1 MTLLPKLYMLVGV
14 PGSGKTTWLAQQN
27 WALGLTIV
35 STDVW
40 VEHYAK
46 SQRKTYTEVF
56 DQYMPTAVDLMLQQ
70 VVRAREF
77 GHTIIWDQTS
87 TTIKSRARKF
97 GMLPGYDVIAVVFP
111 TPRRE
116 ELARR
121 LAARPGKVIPPAVL
135 ESMINNWQEPTVEEG
150 FKEIW
155 HVPDF
160 IFNHS
165 VPLT

>member
-1 MTLLPKLYMLVGV
+1 MTLPPKLYMLVGV
-14 PGSGKTTWLAQQN
+14 PGSGKTTWCVNQN

-40 VEHYAK
+40 VEHYART
-46 SQRKTYTEVF
+46 QRKTYTEVF
-56 DQYMPTAVDLMLQQ
+56 DQYMPTAINQTLEQ
-70 VVRAREF
+70 VVHAREN

-97 GMLPGYDVIAVVFP
+97 HMLPDYDVIAVVFP
-111 TPRRE
+111 TPRRG

-121 LAARPGKVIPPAVL
+121 LAARPDKVIPPAVL
-135 ESMINNWQEPTVEEG
+135 ESMINDWQEPTMEEG

-160 IFNHS
+160 
-165 VPLT
+165 LLYELCGD